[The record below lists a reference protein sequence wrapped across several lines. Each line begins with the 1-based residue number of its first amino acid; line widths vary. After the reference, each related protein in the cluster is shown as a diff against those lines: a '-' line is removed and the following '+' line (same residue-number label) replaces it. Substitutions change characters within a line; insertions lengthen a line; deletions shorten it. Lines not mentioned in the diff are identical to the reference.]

1 MISDNRVLAAGLS
14 ASLNNTVTLA
24 RHVASRQVRAKCLRQ
39 PRFSQCSFTLLQ
51 AASARWRFKFHDHLS
66 VAVVAVVVASGVNEQ
81 LMLCYVNDPACNFRK
96 I

>member
-51 AASARWRFKFHDHLS
+51 AASARWRFKFHS